1 MNSSLRIEAA
11 SGMTPFSRLA
21 AASLNDTSL
30 TFSEKVEKEFSRLW
44 TSGWGIGA
52 LVAGGLGGLTSA
64 SSTLVASAL
73 EMVSNMLFTFSGESR
88 RTRIPLLSMG
98 TTELGVVANF

>member
-1 MNSSLRIEAA
+1 MNSSLRTVAG

-30 TFSEKVEKEFSRLW
+30 TLSEKVEKALSAVW

-52 LVAGGLGGLTSA
+52 
-64 SSTLVASAL
+64 
-73 EMVSNMLFTFSGESR
+73 
-88 RTRIPLLSMG
+88 
-98 TTELGVVANF
+98 GVVGLVVVVMF